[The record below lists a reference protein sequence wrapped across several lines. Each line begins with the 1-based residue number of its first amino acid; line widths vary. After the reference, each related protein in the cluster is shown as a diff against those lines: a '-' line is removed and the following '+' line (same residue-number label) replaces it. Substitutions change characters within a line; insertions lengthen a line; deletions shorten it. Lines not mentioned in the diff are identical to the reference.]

1 MYKLLFLFFIFSSP
15 LFAQRGMKTLDQ
27 PTSEKRT
34 ALVIGNANYKQ
45 ASLKN
50 PINDAR
56 AMANALRNVGFEVL
70 LRENLNRRDM
80 VDAITEFGGKIQ
92 RGGTGLFY
100 YAGHGMQMDG
110 KNYLLPIGA
119 AIEKKQD
126 AEFEAVDVG
135 RVLGE
140 MDNARNR
147 VNIVVLDACR
157 DNPFARSWRSTTA
170 ERGLAFMNAPSGTYI
185 AYATAPGEVAADG
198 DGKNGL
204 YTQELLAQI
213 QTP

>member
-1 MYKLLFLFFIFSSP
+1 
-15 LFAQRGMKTLDQ
+15 MKTLDQ